1 MFRYLGVNQVRNID
15 SLYSGENIEINRN
28 LNNEKKE
35 EPTTS
40 TEGAIKSDE
49 IKDGKTRESGSSEKS
64 RSHSSEK
71 RPSHSDRFDHKR
83 GKSKDYS

>member
-28 LNNEKKE
+28 LNADKKE
-35 EPTTS
+35 EPGGS
-40 TEGAIKSDE
+40 ESPGGGVKSME
-49 IKDGKTRESGSSEKS
+49 EKKDDKHSEAGSAEHR

-71 RPSHSDRFDHKR
+71 RSNHSDRHKR
-83 GKSKDYS
+83 GK